1 MEKES
6 QKGIVIG
13 KGGSVLSRVRKDAL
27 PDLKRLL
34 GGNPSMKFEVTVAK
48 DWQKDPKK
56 LDFFGYY

>member
-13 KGGSVLSRVRKDAL
+13 KGGSVLTRVRRDAM

-34 GGNPSMKFEVTVAK
+34 GRTPSMRFEVRVAK